1 MAKQYFEDEED
12 KSFLF
17 IALFFIMLISFS
29 LGIKIAGYHAEKH
42 LKEIEL
48 PKCTVNDINVAP
60 DKLPNG
66 QAIEDIEKLEV
77 FTSAK

>member
-1 MAKQYFEDEED
+1 MAQQHFDDEEEV
-12 KSFLF
+12 KVSF
-17 IALFFIMLISFS
+17 ATLFFAMLIAFA